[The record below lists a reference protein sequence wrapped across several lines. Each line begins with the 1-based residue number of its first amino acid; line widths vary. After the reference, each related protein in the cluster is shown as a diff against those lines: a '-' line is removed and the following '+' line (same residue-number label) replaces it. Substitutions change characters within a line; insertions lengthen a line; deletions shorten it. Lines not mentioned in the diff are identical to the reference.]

1 MKTKAISLLVTL
13 SAALIAALCP
23 AAVAMA
29 DGSGST
35 AQPSKTK
42 FEIKR
47 GVNIAHWVS
56 QTGARGEERARIFTE
71 RDVEQLAAWGFD
83 HIRIPVGEEQLFSPD
98 GTMDNET
105 MTLIETAIGWCKK
118 HDMRAIF
125 DLHNLRSHHFNEK
138 NNTLW
143 TSPEAQQRL
152 CDMWEKIA
160 RRLDKFPVTL
170 LAYELLNEPV
180 ADKNEEWNKVLAKLL
195 PVVRDINKKRVI
207 LVPSNKWDS
216 VDNIPDVAI
225 PDNDKNIILT
235 FHFYEPFILTHYR
248 ASWTDQKDIV
258 LEHGVKYPGR
268 PVDPEDVAK
277 LDERQQKIVGW
288 WATQNFD
295 TGWLRA
301 RWKRAVDFARR
312 KGLALYL
319 GEFGCLHTVSQEAR
333 VAWTGDI
340 TAMCNEYGI
349 PRAYWEYKSGFGF
362 ADWNTGKLTNPEL
375 LKAITQ

>member
-1 MKTKAISLLVTL
+1 
-13 SAALIAALCP
+13 
-23 AAVAMA
+23 MA
-29 DGSGST
+29 GGNGST
-35 AQPSKTK
+35 AQPAKTK

-98 GTMDNET
+98 GTMDDET

-118 HDMRAIF
+118 HNMRAIF

-143 TSPEAQQRL
+143 TSAEAQQRL
-152 CDMWEKIA
+152 CDMWEQIA
-160 RRLDKFPVTL
+160 RRLDRFPVTL

-180 ADKNEEWNKVLAKLL
+180 ADKNEDWNKVLAKLL
-195 PVVRDINKKRVI
+195 PVVRGINKERVI

-301 RWKRAVDFARR
+301 RWKRAVDFARE
-312 KGLALYL
+312 KGLTLYL